1 MKRLYISESER
12 REILSKH
19 KSKTILFEQST
30 TLIDLQKLVGVN
42 PDGQLGPITL
52 SAIEK
57 AIGGGTAPAAGGT
70 TAAGGIPTAPK
81 TDTLTAKDNVVQ
93 TGDNTSKGTEI
104 QANQGT
110 DSSGL

>member
-70 TAAGGIPTAPK
+70 GGTPNAPK
-81 TDTLTAKDNVVQ
+81 TDNLIAKDDVVQ
-93 TGDNTSKGTEI
+93 TGDNTKKGTEI
-104 QANQGT
+104 NVSQGT

>member
-19 KSKTILFEQST
+19 KSKTILFEQNT

-57 AIGGGTAPAAGGT
+57 AIGGGTTAGGT
-70 TAAGGIPTAPK
+70 TAGGTPNAPK
-81 TDTLTAKDNVVQ
+81 VDNLVAKDNVVQ
-93 TGDNTSKGTEI
+93 IGDNTNKGTEI